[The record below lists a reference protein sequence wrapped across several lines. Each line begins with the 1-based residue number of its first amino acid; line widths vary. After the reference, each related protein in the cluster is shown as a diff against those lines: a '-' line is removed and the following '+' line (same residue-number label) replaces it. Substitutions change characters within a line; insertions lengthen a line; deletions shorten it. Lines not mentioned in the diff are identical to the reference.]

1 MKPKFGKKSGHGGHG
16 EGKPRDGGHG
26 EKPRDGGHEQKP
38 RDGGHA
44 FKPRFGKRSDFGGR
58 RGGGRPAPSPEAGA
72 PERPVNAETRWVL
85 GFEAVAAAL
94 ANSPYDCREL
104 WIEHELKSD
113 AIGELVRK
121 SKDLGITV
129 QYMARPELD
138 RAAKGGKHQG
148 LALRTT
154 YDPSATFSE
163 WIRGLDDERKKGLV
177 VVALDQIQ
185 DPHNLGAIA
194 RSALQLGARCLVTP
208 ERRSSP
214 VTQAAIQS
222 SAGAALKIP
231 IHRVV
236 NLAQTLALCKEKGFW
251 VYGADAA
258 GKDCWDARLNTP
270 CVLVIGNE
278 GYGLRPLVRASCDEL
293 LRIPQVDHGVGSLN
307 ASCAATALLYE
318 ISRQKAKPLI

>member
-1 MKPKFGKKSGHGGHG
+1 MRRFDKKPHGGG
-16 EGKPRDGGHG
+16 GK
-26 EKPRDGGHEQKP
+26 
-38 RDGGHA
+38 
-44 FKPRFGKRSDFGGR
+44 RFGKRDHGGR
-58 RGGGRPAPSPEAGA
+58 RDFRPAPESGEGA
-72 PERPVNAETRWVL
+72 ERPVNAETRWIF
-85 GFEAVAAAL
+85 GIEAVGSAL

-104 WIEHELKSD
+104 WVEHELKGD
-113 AIGELVRK
+113 AIGALVRK
-121 SKDLGITV
+121 AKDLGVSV

-148 LALRTT
+148 LALRTAF
-154 YDPSATFSE
+154 DPSATFSE
-163 WIRGLDDERKKGLV
+163 WLRGLDEERKKGLV

-236 NLAQTLALCKEKGFW
+236 NLAQTLALCKEAGFW

-258 GKDCWDARLNTP
+258 GKDAWDARLNTP

-278 GYGLRPLVRASCDEL
+278 GYGLRPLVRASCEEL

-318 ISRQKAKPLI
+318 ISRQKAKPAP

>member
-1 MKPKFGKKSGHGGHG
+1 MKPKFGNKHGGHG
-16 EGKPRDGGHG
+16 KPHGG
-26 EKPRDGGHEQKP
+26 GGPQ
-38 RDGGHA
+38 
-44 FKPRFGKRSDFGGR
+44 KPRFGKRSDSGGR
-58 RGGGRPAPSPEAGA
+58 RDSRPSPQSEEGSERPA
-72 PERPVNAETRWVL
+72 NAETRWVF
-85 GFEAVAAAL
+85 GVEAVGAML
-94 ANSPYDCREL
+94 AHSPYDCREL
-104 WIEHELKSD
+104 WVEHELKGD

-121 SKDLGITV
+121 AKDLGVGV

-163 WIRGLDDERKKGLV
+163 WIRGLDEERKKGLV

-194 RSALQLGARCLVTP
+194 RSALQLGARCLVSP

-236 NLAQTLALCKEKGFW
+236 NLAQTLALCKEAGFW

-258 GKDCWDARLNTP
+258 GKDVWDARLNTP

-293 LRIPQVDHGVGSLN
+293 LRIPQVEHGVGSLN

-318 ISRQKAKPLI
+318 ISRQKAKPAL

>member
-1 MKPKFGKKSGHGGHG
+1 MRPKFGK
-16 EGKPRDGGHG
+16 
-26 EKPRDGGHEQKP
+26 
-38 RDGGHA
+38 
-44 FKPRFGKRSDFGGR
+44 RSEHHDR
-58 RGGGRPAPSPEAGA
+58 SRHRPKGPPP
-72 PERPVNAETRWVL
+72 PERAANADTRWVL
-85 GFEAVAAAL
+85 GYEAVGAAL
-94 ANSPYDCREL
+94 LNSPYDCREL
-104 WIEHELKSD
+104 WVEHELKSE

-121 SKDLGITV
+121 AKDLGIAV
-129 QYMARPELD
+129 QFMARPELD

-148 LALRTT
+148 LALRTA
-154 YDPSATFSE
+154 YDPSATFAE
-163 WIRGLDDERKKGLV
+163 WIRGLDEERKKGLV

-185 DPHNLGAIA
+185 DPHNLGAIS

-236 NLAQTLALCKEKGFW
+236 NLAQTLALCKEAGFW

-258 GKDCWDARLNTP
+258 GRDAWDARLNTP
-270 CVLVIGNE
+270 CVLVIGSE
-278 GYGLRPLVRASCDEL
+278 GYGLRPLVRASCEEL
-293 LRIPQVDHGVGSLN
+293 LRIPQVEHGVGSLN

-318 ISRQKAKPLI
+318 IARQKAKPAA

>member
-1 MKPKFGKKSGHGGHG
+1 MRRFDKKQHGGGGKRFGKKS
-16 EGKPRDGGHG
+16 
-26 EKPRDGGHEQKP
+26 
-38 RDGGHA
+38 
-44 FKPRFGKRSDFGGR
+44 FGGR
-58 RGGGRPAPSPEAGA
+58 REAHHAPAPEAG
-72 PERPVNAETRWVL
+72 PERPVNAETRWVF
-85 GFEAVAAAL
+85 GVEAVGATL

-104 WIEHELKSD
+104 WVEHELKGD

-121 SKDLGITV
+121 AKDLGVTV

-154 YDPSATFSE
+154 FDPSATFSE
-163 WIRGLDDERKKGLV
+163 WLRGLDAERKKGLV

-236 NLAQTLALCKEKGFW
+236 NLAQTLALCKEAGFW

-258 GKDCWDARLNTP
+258 GKDAWNATLNTP

-278 GYGLRPLVRASCDEL
+278 GYGLRPLVRASCEEL
-293 LRIPQVDHGVGSLN
+293 LRIPQVEHGVGSLN

-318 ISRQKAKPLI
+318 IARQKAKPAS

>member
-1 MKPKFGKKSGHGGHG
+1 
-16 EGKPRDGGHG
+16 
-26 EKPRDGGHEQKP
+26 
-38 RDGGHA
+38 
-44 FKPRFGKRSDFGGR
+44 
-58 RGGGRPAPSPEAGA
+58 
-72 PERPVNAETRWVL
+72 
-85 GFEAVAAAL
+85 FEAVGAAL
-94 ANSPYDCREL
+94 LNSPYDCREL
-104 WIEHELKSD
+104 WVEHELKSE

-121 SKDLGITV
+121 AKDLGIAV

-148 LALRTT
+148 LALRTA
-154 YDPSATFSE
+154 YDPSATFAE
-163 WIRGLDDERKKGLV
+163 WVRGLDEERKKGLV

-185 DPHNLGAIA
+185 DPHNLGAIS

-236 NLAQTLALCKEKGFW
+236 NLAQTLALCKEAGFW

-258 GKDCWDARLNTP
+258 GRDAWDARLNTP
-270 CVLVIGNE
+270 CVLVIGSE
-278 GYGLRPLVRASCDEL
+278 GYGLRPLVRASCEEL
-293 LRIPQVDHGVGSLN
+293 LRIPQVEHGVGSLN

-318 ISRQKAKPLI
+318 IARQKAKPAA

>member
-1 MKPKFGKKSGHGGHG
+1 MKPKFGKKSGHGG
-16 EGKPRDGGHG
+16 PRDGA
-26 EKPRDGGHEQKP
+26 RVNT
-38 RDGGHA
+38 
-44 FKPRFGKRSDFGGR
+44 PRFGKRSDHGGS
-58 RGGGRPAPSPEAGA
+58 RGGGRPAPEPAAGES
-72 PERPVNAETRWVL
+72 ERPANAETRWVL
-85 GFEAVAAAL
+85 GFEAVGAAL
-94 ANSPYDCREL
+94 MNIPYECREL
-104 WIEHELKSD
+104 WIEHELKGD
-113 AIGELVRK
+113 AIGELVRRA
-121 SKDLGITV
+121 KDLDITV
-129 QYMARPELD
+129 RFMARPELD

-148 LALRTT
+148 LAMRTT
-154 YDPSATFSE
+154 YDPSATFAE
-163 WIRGLDDERKKGLV
+163 WINGLDEERKKGLV

-185 DPHNLGAIA
+185 DPHNLGAIS

-236 NLAQTLALCKEKGFW
+236 NLAQTLALCKDRGFW

-258 GKDCWDARLNTP
+258 GKDVWDARLNTP

-278 GYGLRPLVRASCDEL
+278 GYGLRPLVRASCEEL
-293 LRIPQVDHGVGSLN
+293 LRIPQVEHGVGSLN

-318 ISRQKAKPLI
+318 IARQKAKPVVG